1 MGWMQVSSLLLEV
14 CGWGSVT
21 RFLKFLLVQA
31 GFKLCGAGAG
41 QNFQPAQ
48 DSSAHK
54 LPTEKQ
60 LYDVTDV
67 RFHVYLSVLFAKY
80 SEWPRT

>member
-1 MGWMQVSSLLLEV
+1 MQVWWLEERYPISQILA
-14 CGWGSVT
+14 G
-21 RFLKFLLVQA
+21 A

-41 QNFQPAQ
+41 RNYQQVQ

-60 LYDVTDV
+60 LYDVTVV
-67 RFHVYLSVLFAKY
+67 RFHMLFAKY
-80 SEWPRT
+80 NITNEWPRT